1 MVKVF
6 FIPFSSAAVGSAPV
20 MIVAPTAAEPAK
32 TTRREG
38 VSLDMRVKTF
48 FAGAVDLLTL

>member
-20 MIVAPTAAEPAK
+20 RIVAPTAAEPAK